1 MKHEIGEIKKVV
13 RVGQINNDFFAY
25 VLCIANGKEFY
36 RTIPHQS
43 WPIHHLAKVI
53 GMKIMFVQ
61 IKKDRYDVIPLNFQP
76 LFVTFEFMQILINHG
91 AEDFLDILRKADD
104 SEEKCQE
111 LDIEQRLRIS
121 MKEIELF
128 QKYINKKKKDIDDEM
143 EDIEDG
149 NDFDDDDGI

>member
-1 MKHEIGEIKKVV
+1 MKHEIGEIKKVI
-13 RVGQINNDFFAY
+13 RVGQINNDFFAN
-25 VLCIANGKEFY
+25 VLCMANGKEFY

-43 WPIHHLAKVI
+43 WPIHHLQKII

-61 IKKDRYDVIPLNFQP
+61 ISKDKYDVIPLNFQP
-76 LFVTFEFMQILINHG
+76 LFVTFEFMQILINSG
-91 AEDFLDILRKADD
+91 AEDFLEILRKADD
-104 SEEKCQE
+104 SEEKYQE

-121 MKEIELF
+121 MKEMELF
-128 QKYINKKKKDIDDEM
+128 QKYINKKKKEIDDEM

>member
-1 MKHEIGEIKKVV
+1 
-13 RVGQINNDFFAY
+13 
-25 VLCIANGKEFY
+25 
-36 RTIPHQS
+36 
-43 WPIHHLAKVI
+43 
-53 GMKIMFVQ
+53 
-61 IKKDRYDVIPLNFQP
+61 
-76 LFVTFEFMQILINHG
+76 MQILINHG
-91 AEDFLDILRKADD
+91 AEDFLDILRKSDD